1 MGDWADH
8 SATTGGYYR
17 CNRFDRDDDD
27 SAGGDQSDAAKTKW
41 EQYLYYYKRYHGHEE
56 AQKFAASATC
66 TPCPTNNMKTKY

>member
-1 MGDWADH
+1 MNSVGYVWG
-8 SATTGGYYR
+8 TGPITAQLQVAITA
-17 CNRFDRDDDD
+17 DD

-56 AQKFAASATC
+56 AQKFAVSATC